1 MAVEESIL
9 RFLREGSVQ
18 FNVVIR
24 AEFEKLN
31 QKVVEVSLEQG
42 EMKCEAS
49 KQEASARDQVRDE
62 EGLNSGD
69 GSGPG
74 GGPFEGTI
82 FFLGLGLQ
90 LRGMNLNSIELV
102 RFTGGDGQSTWDQQ
116 LFEAVQL
123 RQIFSELIIE
133 RDSNKLLDGF

>member
-1 MAVEESIL
+1 M
-9 RFLREGSVQ
+9 
-18 FNVVIR
+18 
-24 AEFEKLN
+24 
-31 QKVVEVSLEQG
+31 
-42 EMKCEAS
+42 
-49 KQEASARDQVRDE
+49 RDE

-102 RFTGGDGQSTWDQQ
+102 RFTGGDG
-116 LFEAVQL
+116 
-123 RQIFSELIIE
+123 
-133 RDSNKLLDGF
+133 